1 MVLFTPTHTRVAP
14 GMRQSFD
21 SGWSGAL
28 PKVDKRLE
36 SKRGRYIIPHRSIF
50 CTDDSRVKGKSCF
63 NKMSGTEVRKY
74 HISSTVLLSDNLT
87 KRLNYMNTNMMILV
101 HLEVTILYPICQSLM

>member
-63 NKMSGTEVRKY
+63 NKMSDTE
-74 HISSTVLLSDNLT
+74 ILSDNLT

-101 HLEVTILYPICQSLM
+101 HPLSDNFVHYLSEFNVN